1 MAEVNSSFGTLWKD
15 IRLGIRILLKN
26 RRFALVGILTLALG
40 IGTSTAIF
48 SVVNAVVLRQ
58 LPFRDPPRVVS
69 FMARVPNIVQEP
81 FSLPDFEDFLQN
93 NQTLEGLSG
102 IADWGVNLTGQGDT
116 ERLQGVKISAD
127 AFQLL
132 GVNAAVGRTLMPDD
146 DRPDSPLVVVLTYGL
161 WKRRFGADPGVVGQT
176 VRISSEPY
184 TIVGVLPADFA
195 FPYYRGEIARPLRPE
210 SDPRRSDRAS
220 ISFLR
225 GIARLKPGV
234 TPQQAQDQFTAVAE
248 RLREQYPK
256 FNGSKLGVTIVP
268 MQEFI
273 VGNFRLIL
281 LVLSGAVGLVL
292 LIACIN
298 MATLVLSKS
307 AERRREIAIRI
318 AFGAS
323 RSRIIRQLLT
333 ENVILSLLGGLA
345 GYMLALVGVP
355 SLLALSP
362 PSLPRMNEVHLD
374 SSVLAFAILLSI
386 VTGLF
391 FGLAPALQNFGKDIN
406 GALKEEGK
414 GATGDR
420 KRKRGQGLVVIAEV
434 GFSLMLLVSAGLLL
448 RSLKKLE
455 QVSPGFVSDHA
466 LTLRLSMPAAR
477 YKTLADILPFAQ
489 EAQMQL
495 EHLPGVRAVGT
506 TTHLPMSGLLGGV
519 YFSIVGRPPV
529 SAKERPVT
537 SYRMVSTGYFDA
549 MRIPLLQGRAFTEQD
564 TTQTAGVCII
574 NQTMARRLWPNGDAI
589 GSHVTID
596 DANDLRTVEVVGI
609 VSDVH
614 YKSLDSTP
622 GSELFVPIK
631 QVPQDMVF
639 FLAMNQFWVLRT
651 SGDPMLVA
659 REAQKVIK
667 SQDNEV
673 ATEMKPL
680 DDYMAAS
687 VAPRRFNLLLLEIF
701 SGTALVMTIIGIY
714 GVMANLVS
722 QRYREISIRIA
733 LGASRSEIS
742 RLVFRQ
748 GFKLVT
754 TGIVVGLIATLFA
767 THFLQN
773 MLFQVSTRDPLTY
786 VVLVLSI
793 VAVAMLVCDIHRAR
807 ATRIDPMVLLRQQ

>member
-1 MAEVNSSFGTLWKD
+1 MDGISSGLGTFAKD
-15 IRLGIRILLKN
+15 IRLAARILLKN
-26 RRFALVGILTLALG
+26 RRFTLIGILTLALG
-40 IGTSTAIF
+40 IGASTAIF

-58 LPFRDPPRVVS
+58 LPFRDPERVVS
-69 FMARVPNIVQEP
+69 FMAHVPNIIQEP
-81 FSLPDFEDFLQN
+81 FSLPDFDDFLQN
-93 NQTLEGLSG
+93 NQTLEGLSA
-102 IADWGVNLTGQGDT
+102 IADWGANLTGHGDA
-116 ERLQGVKISAD
+116 ERVQGVKISAD

-132 GVNAAVGRTLMPDD
+132 GVNAAIGRTLVPDD
-146 DRPDSPLVVVLTYGL
+146 DRPDRPLVVVLTYGL
-161 WKRRFGADPGVVGQT
+161 WKRRFGSDPGVVGQT
-176 VRISSEPY
+176 VHISGEPY
-184 TIVGVLPADFA
+184 TIVGVLPANFA
-195 FPYYRGEIARPLRPE
+195 FPYYRGELARPLRPT
-210 SDPRRSDRAS
+210 SDPRRLDRGS

-234 TPQQAQDQFTAVAE
+234 TPQQAQEQFTALAE
-248 RLREQYPK
+248 RLRDQYPK

-307 AERRREIAIRI
+307 GERRREIAIRI

-333 ENVILSLLGGLA
+333 ENVLLSVLGGLA
-345 GYMLALVGVP
+345 GYVLALLAVP
-355 SLLALSP
+355 ALLALSP

-374 SSVLAFAILLSI
+374 ASVLAFTIVLSI
-386 VTGLF
+386 VSGLL
-391 FGLAPALQNFGKDIN
+391 FGLAPALQKFEKDIN

-420 KRKRGQGLVVIAEV
+420 KRKRGQGLVVVAEV
-434 GFSLMLLVSAGLLL
+434 GFSLVLLVSAGLLL
-448 RSLKKLE
+448 RSLKNLE
-455 QVSPGFVSDHA
+455 RVSPGFVSDHV
-466 LTLRLSMPAAR
+466 LTLRLSMPATR
-477 YKTLADILPFAQ
+477 YKTLPDILPFAQ
-489 EAQMQL
+489 KVQTQL
-495 EHLPGVRAVGT
+495 ENLPGVRAVGT

-529 SAKERPVT
+529 SGKELPVT
-537 SYRMVSTGYFDA
+537 SYRMVSAGYFDA
-549 MRIPLLQGRAFTEQD
+549 MHIPLLQGREFTEQD
-564 TTQTAGVCII
+564 TTEKPGICII
-574 NQTMARRLWPNGDAI
+574 SQTMAHRFWPNGGAV

-596 DANDLRTVEVVGI
+596 DANDLRTVEIVG
-609 VSDVH
+609 VASDVH
-614 YKSLDSTP
+614 YKSLDATP
-622 GSELFVPIK
+622 ASELFVPIK

-651 SGDPMLVA
+651 SGDPMLLA
-659 REAQKVIK
+659 KEAQQVIK

-680 DDYMAAS
+680 DDYMEAS

-701 SGTALVMTIIGIY
+701 SGTALVMTVVGIY
-714 GVMANLVS
+714 GVMANLVT

-733 LGASRSEIS
+733 LGASRSEIG
-742 RLVFRQ
+742 RLVFAQ
-748 GFKLVT
+748 GFKLVA
-754 TGIVVGLIATLFA
+754 TGIAVGLVATLLA

-773 MLFQVSTRDPLTY
+773 MLFEVSTRDPLTY
-786 VVLVLSI
+786 VVLVFSTL
-793 VAVAMLVCDIHRAR
+793 AVAMLVCDIHRAR
-807 ATRIDPMVLLRQQ
+807 AVKIDPMVLLRQQ